1 MPGGR
6 RVMYGEVGTGL
17 VVVVVVVGAAVVIDA
32 VVVVVVVK
40 KGMEERP
47 VNRAGEN
54 NEN

>member
-1 MPGGR
+1 M
-6 RVMYGEVGTGL
+6 
-17 VVVVVVVGAAVVIDA
+17 VGAAVVNAA

-54 NEN
+54 NGISFLKRC